1 MLVAIVH
8 SSPGIKKATTRRKQ
22 TCSKTVGE
30 VTDAEWAI
38 TPATIP
44 AEEVMPGS
52 VKWNQ
57 RKATLIRLRWLGQLP
72 TTAPLSNAPTTGS
85 MEWRRK
91 ATMSKTWCFMA
102 YGEKRT

>member
-1 MLVAIVH
+1 MIAH
-8 SSPGIKKATTRRKQ
+8 SSPGTKKETILGKRTHSEAD
-22 TCSKTVGE
+22 GE

-44 AEEVMPGS
+44 AEEVTPGS
-52 VKWNQ
+52 VKWNG
-57 RKATLIRLRWLGQLP
+57 RKATLIRLRWLRLLP

-91 ATMSKTWCFMA
+91 ATKSKTWCFMA